1 MKTKSFG
8 KAFVSIM
15 LAMLMLISLIPMQ
28 VFAKTVDDY
37 DNVTSFDFSLTS
49 VAYAYG
55 KQIGISFKPTCE
67 VGTALINTSVIA
79 EKISNE
85 DSFDSFEQTADLFFN
100 ANKQYYLKMEFQ
112 ANPVDAVKFAAD
124 FGENSFKLMFN
135 GVECSKEF
143 YKKIEEPREQGDFNT
158 PEYRYQVVFKLPM
171 LEAIPMG
178 IDLTTVI
185 EQGGNVAPGEGNFEF
200 EIALPRWSESN
211 LDEFIIGGTN
221 ITTDGTGSFDSKIT
235 IANDD
240 FEKVLYLLGNG
251 IVVRQK
257 IETETGWTYDETI
270 WGVQLDNTEVNSLD
284 DETPTMEGYP
294 LICLKINSDYEI
306 IDGEEATTKI
316 AFTNTYT
323 ENDAAPKT
331 GDNSNIMLYAT
342 LVAVAAVFAVG
353 IGFYSKNKRFSA
365 K

>member
-15 LAMLMLISLIPMQ
+15 LAMLMLILLIPMQ
-28 VFAKTVDDY
+28 AFAKTVDDY
-37 DNVTSFDFSLTS
+37 DNVTAFDFSLTS

-55 KQIGISFKPTCE
+55 KHIGDVFQPTCE
-67 VGTALINTSVIA
+67 VGTAYINTSIIA

-85 DSFDSFEQTADLFFN
+85 DSFDSFKKTDDYFFN

-112 ANPVDAVKFAAD
+112 ANPADEVKFAAD

-143 YKKIEEPREQGDFNT
+143 YKKIEEQREPNDFNT
-158 PEYRYQVVFKLPM
+158 PEYRYQVVFKLPI
-171 LEAIPMG
+171 LEAVPIG

-185 EQGGNVAPGEGNFEF
+185 EQGGNFAPGEGDF
-200 EIALPRWSESN
+200 EIEMDIPAWNELD
-211 LDEFIIGGTN
+211 LDEFTIGGTT

-240 FEKVLYLLGNG
+240 FEKVLGLLYDG

-257 IETETGWTYDETI
+257 IRSETGWTYDETI
-270 WGVQLDNTEVNSLD
+270 WGVLLNEAEVNSLD

-294 LICLKINSDYEI
+294 LICFKINSNYEI
-306 IDGEEATTKI
+306 IDDEEPTTKI
-316 AFTNTYT
+316 TFTNTYT

-342 LVAVAAVFAVG
+342 LVAVAAGFAVG
-353 IGFYSKNKRFSA
+353 IGFYSKNKKNFS
-365 K
+365 